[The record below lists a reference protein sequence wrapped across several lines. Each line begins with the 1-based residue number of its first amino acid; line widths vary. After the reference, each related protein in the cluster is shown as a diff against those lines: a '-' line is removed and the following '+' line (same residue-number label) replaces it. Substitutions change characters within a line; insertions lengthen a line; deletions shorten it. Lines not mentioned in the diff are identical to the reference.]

1 MRTERVRSI
10 LENTAEENMELNF
23 LMLGDKDTKD
33 QMKDMIIFQLREE
46 SYIALEFFWAVGQKH
61 L

>member
-10 LENTAEENMELNF
+10 LENTAEENMELNL

-46 SYIALEFFWAVGQKH
+46 SYIALEFF
-61 L
+61 

>member
-1 MRTERVRSI
+1 MEQTRMRTERVRSI
-10 LENTAEENMELNF
+10 LENTAEENMELNL

-46 SYIALEFFWAVGQKH
+46 SYIALEFF
-61 L
+61 